1 MGRLSIPL
9 TQMSAIAPRRINTY
23 SIRRCHIANN
33 IIMSASNSEHPEPS
47 SSSSLKCKRKHP
59 GDSPGSPVT
68 KVTKRASACFTH
80 RFLLLTY
87 YPSRPSVFPIFEK
100 RGAGDEE
107 TEEKKPFRW
116 LTPSLGPT
124 RSCLHGVHLAPTASS
139 RVAAFDLDGTVIKSQ
154 FIQVGRAGSKGG
166 ASGSKRVM
174 KRQASGLG
182 WEWWRAV
189 VPQKLKEAHD
199 SGCAHIPPPPVSLIS
214 GTFAFYFCHRPTLPC
229 IVSRRA
235 TLSYRGNSY

>member
-1 MGRLSIPL
+1 MRRLSIPRTPSRAL
-9 TQMSAIAPRRINTY
+9 TFA
-23 SIRRCHIANN
+23 
-33 IIMSASNSEHPEPS
+33 MSASNSEHPE
-47 SSSSLKCKRKHP
+47 SSSSLKRKRNHP
-59 GDSPGSPVT
+59 GDSPGSPGNPQPNT
-68 KVTKRASACFTH
+68 KVTKRASARHTH

-87 YPSRPSVFPIFEK
+87 DPSRPSVFPIFEK

-116 LTPSLGPT
+116 LTPSLGAT

-139 RVAAFDLDGTVIKSQ
+139 RVAAFDLDGTLIKSQ
-154 FIQVGRAGSKGG
+154 FIQVGRAGPKGG

-189 VPQKLKEAHD
+189 VPQMLKEARD
-199 SGCAHIPPPPVSLIS
+199 SGCVRIPPPPLCFSYFRNVCLLLLSSTNSTMHRVTPRHALIS
-214 GTFAFYFCHRPTLPC
+214 REFVLNTH
-229 IVSRRA
+229 RRA
-235 TLSYRGNSY
+235 GSQ